1 MDQERTLLIIDDDAK
16 LTEALQLYLSKR
28 GFRILAAQDGLQGLQ
43 ECYRSRPDVVL
54 LDIMMPNMDGWEAC
68 QRIREISSV
77 PIIMLTA
84 RGQTADKVK
93 GFELGADDYICKPFD
108 MRELV
113 ARLDALLRRTSG
125 THLSVDRALFA
136 DEELVIDPG
145 RWEVRRKGNSVNL
158 TPTEMRFLFFLVEN
172 ADRVLTHQQI
182 LDHVWGSEY
191 VDDTG
196 YTKLFVWRLR
206 QKLEV
211 DPSSPRYI
219 ITERGVG
226 YRFCSRA

>member
-16 LTEALQLYLSKR
+16 LVDALQLYLSKK
-28 GFRILAAQDGLQGLQ
+28 GFRILTARDGLQGLQ
-43 ECYRSRPDVVL
+43 ECYRSRPDAVL
-54 LDIMMPNMDGWEAC
+54 LDIMMPNMDGWETC

-84 RGQTADKVK
+84 RGQTAEKVK
-93 GFELGADDYICKPFD
+93 GFELGADDYIPKPFD

-113 ARLDALLRRTSG
+113 ARLEALLRRTSG
-125 THLSVDRALFA
+125 TRFGAQRALFA
-136 DEELVIDPG
+136 DEELTIDPG
-145 RWEVRRKGNSVNL
+145 RWEVRRLGSPVNL
-158 TPTEMRFLFFLVEN
+158 TPTEMRFLFFMVEN

-191 VDDTG
+191 VDDTS

-206 QKLEV
+206 QKLEA